1 VPSSSFRSRY
11 KAKSSLTF
19 LIAAGFIRGAM
30 PNRSFVCLLWL
41 LSCLSLAWNAAAQP
55 NLALSLSASPNPVAV
70 GSTLVYTLIVS
81 NASVG
86 TSSLLSDVIVSNTLP
101 SSVTLVSV
109 TGGQGTNVSGNVVVI
124 TNSNLNAQQR
134 VTNTITVTPTA
145 AGTISN
151 FALVRGVSLIGAV
164 SATNSILT
172 TVATAAQPN
181 IQAGIA
187 AEPQNVYVDD
197 WVIFNI
203 SVTNTGTAAAQNLV
217 ISNQFSTN
225 VFLRSVSPSNLVSA
239 FTGTSLVLNGGSLDS
254 MSIGTLTFVVQPTN
268 AGPLLTTT
276 TFSGSNVTNSIQ
288 SGSVSNFVSVPNTNQ
303 LQVTAGEQMF
313 DLQTGLFRQVVQVS
327 NMSGSNVTSVRV
339 VVMGLGTNELF
350 NAVGTN
356 GLNPFVVFGAPLPD
370 GASTNIVLEYFV
382 WSRTPVEGLTF
393 VAYEA
398 NAPAPTGSSSGD
410 APEIVRTLPLPPD
423 RLLLEFTS
431 EPGATYRI
439 LYSDNPTFTN
449 AHLAQ
454 PAIVAPADKT
464 QWIDEGPPKTIS
476 RLIDTTNRFYR
487 VIKQ

>member
-1 VPSSSFRSRY
+1 
-11 KAKSSLTF
+11 LTF

-41 LSCLSLAWNAAAQP
+41 FSCLSLVWNVAAQP
-55 NLALSLSASPNPVAV
+55 NVGISVSALPNPVAV
-70 GSTLVYTLIVS
+70 GNTLVYTLITS
-81 NASVG
+81 NASAGIG
-86 TSSLLSDVIVSNTLP
+86 TAAVLNDVIVSNTLP
-101 SSVTLVSV
+101 SSVTLVGV
-109 TGGQGTNVSGNVVVI
+109 TGAQGTNVSGSLVVI
-124 TNSNLNAQQR
+124 TNGTLNFQQR
-134 VTNTITVTPTA
+134 VTNTITVTPTI

-151 FALVRGVSLIGAV
+151 FVVVRGVTQLGPA

-203 SVTNTGTAAAQNLV
+203 SVTNTGTASAENLV
-217 ISNQFSTN
+217 ISNHFSTN

-268 AGPLLTTT
+268 AGPLFTTT

-288 SGSVSNFVSVPNTNQ
+288 SGSVSNFVSVPDTNQ
-303 LQVTAGEQMF
+303 LQVMTVGEMLF
-313 DLQTGLFRQVVQVS
+313 DPQTGLFRQIVQVS
-327 NMSGSNVTSVRV
+327 NSSGSNVTSVRV
-339 VVMGLGTNELF
+339 VVMGLGTNQLF

-356 GLNPFVVFGAPLPD
+356 GNNPFVVFGAPLPSMT
-370 GASTNIVLEYFV
+370 STNIVLEYFIR
-382 WSRTPVEGLTF
+382 SRTPVEGLTF

-398 NAPAPTGSSSGD
+398 NAPAQTNSTSGD
-410 APEIVRTLPLPPD
+410 FPEIINFIALPPPPTE
-423 RLLLEFTS
+423 RVLIEFRS
-431 EPGATYRI
+431 EPGASYI
-439 LYSDNPTFTN
+439 IQYSDNSSFSN
-449 AHLAQ
+449 ALLAQ
-454 PAIVAPADKT
+454 PSIIAPADKT

>member
-1 VPSSSFRSRY
+1 MSKRNLVVLCVLFAFCLAAKAQSFR
-11 KAKSSLTF
+11 F
-19 LIAAGFIRGAM
+19 LARA
-30 PNRSFVCLLWL
+30 
-41 LSCLSLAWNAAAQP
+41 
-55 NLALSLSASPNPVAV
+55 SASQVAI
-70 GSTLVYTLIVS
+70 GDTLLYTI
-81 NASVG
+81 
-86 TSSLLSDVIVSNTLP
+86 LLTNNDLTADFTVTDTLP
-101 SSVTLVSV
+101 SGVTLLAATNTHQGTTTSNATSVTFNTLQLGFGFVATNTISVRVNTNASGSLNNAVSV
-109 TGGQGTNVSGNVVVI
+109 TGPSGTQTTNVI
-124 TNSNLNAQQR
+124 
-134 VTNTITVTPTA
+134 
-145 AGTISN
+145 
-151 FALVRGVSLIGAV
+151 
-164 SATNSILT
+164 T

-225 VFLRSVSPSNLVSA
+225 IFLRSVSPSNLVSA

-254 MSIGTLTFVVQPTN
+254 MSIGTVTFVVQPTN
-268 AGPLLTTT
+268 AGSLLTTT

-288 SGSVSNFVSVPNTNQ
+288 SGSVSNFVSVPDTNQ
-303 LQVTAGEQMF
+303 LQVTAGEQTF

-339 VVMGLGTNELF
+339 VVMGLETNELF

-356 GLNPFVVFGAPLPD
+356 GSNPFVVFGAPLPD
-370 GASTNIVLEYFV
+370 GTSTNIVLEYFV
-382 WSRTPVEGLTF
+382 RSRTPVEGLTF

-398 NAPAPTGSSSGD
+398 NAPASTGSASGD
-410 APEIVRTLPLPPD
+410 APQIVRILSLPPD

-431 EPGATYRI
+431 EPGATYKI
-439 LYSDNPTFTN
+439 LYSDNSSFTN

-476 RLIDTTNRFYR
+476 PLIDATNRFYR